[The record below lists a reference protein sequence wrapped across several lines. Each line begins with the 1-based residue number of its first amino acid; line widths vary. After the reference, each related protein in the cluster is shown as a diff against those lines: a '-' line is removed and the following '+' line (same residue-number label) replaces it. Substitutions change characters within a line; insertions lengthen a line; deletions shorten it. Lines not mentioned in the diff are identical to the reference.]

1 MSIDRFLT
9 QIFVQ
14 FGKTLTPS
22 IGTMTRQQ
30 PLTID
35 AASDES
41 ISKIGPSA
49 PVLSSQKV
57 FWDGVKISY
66 YKFYAAVET
75 PEHCFS
81 QHLITI
87 HLNHA
92 VVKKEQSLNGHL
104 QYDKFRNGD
113 ICLIPASAPVLVRL
127 QDASKF
133 ISLHLEPTFIRQI
146 AAEVADPD
154 RLELVPQFK
163 LNDPLIYQI
172 GMALKANLE
181 SESIGSRL
189 YTESMATALSAH
201 LLQHYSTQKPKIKS
215 YSYGLS
221 QAQLRQVTEY
231 IHQHSAQNP
240 SLTSLAEIVHMS
252 PYYFS
257 RLFKQSTGFAP
268 HQYLL
273 KCRIDRAKRLIKA
286 TELSIADIA
295 GQVGFVDQ
303 SHLNRHFKRHF
314 GVLPS
319 QFR

>member
-1 MSIDRFLT
+1 MDRFLT
-9 QIFVQ
+9 QVFFQ

-22 IGTMTRQQ
+22 IRTMTRQQ
-30 PLTID
+30 PLILD

-49 PVLSSQKV
+49 PVLSSQKS
-57 FWDGVKISY
+57 FWNGVRVSY
-66 YKFYAAVET
+66 YKFSAAVET

-87 HLNHA
+87 HLNYA
-92 VVKKEQSLNGHL
+92 VVKKEQLLNGHL
-104 QYDKFRNGD
+104 RCDRFKNGD
-113 ICLIPASAPVLVRL
+113 ICLIPANAPALVRL
-127 QDASKF
+127 QDASEF
-133 ISLHLEPTFIRQI
+133 ISLHLEPTFLRQI
-146 AAEVADPD
+146 TAEVVDSD
-154 RLELVPQFK
+154 RLEVVPQFK

-172 GMALKANLE
+172 GMALKANIE
-181 SESIGSRL
+181 SESVYNRL

-221 QAQLRQVTEY
+221 QAQLRQVTDY

-240 SLTSLAEIVHMS
+240 SLMMMAEIVHMS

-257 RLFKQSTGFAP
+257 RLFKQSTGFTP

-273 KCRIDRAKRLIKA
+273 KCRTAQAKQLLKTTNLA
-286 TELSIADIA
+286 IADIA

-314 GVLPS
+314 GVSPS